1 MWCTRPRRHPHAH
14 TEHSPL
20 LSTCVQEAVKNTQ
33 YDRLKDERGKAPGLL
48 GWWPAKACTFVD
60 NHDTGST
67 QQVGGRL
74 VGGLA
79 AGHRR

>member
-1 MWCTRPRRHPHAH
+1 
-14 TEHSPL
+14 
-20 LSTCVQEAVKNTQ
+20 VQEAVKNTQ